1 MLIPRLKLT
10 NFGQHQSLELKMPP
24 GIIGLIGPTGSGKST
39 ILKSIEFA
47 ITGNLSS
54 KETAESFVFRR
65 GTDTPA
71 NGSAEMDI
79 IKHGRLGTLFRQ
91 IGKTPKRT
99 LKWADSEDKVTKS
112 GDIDR
117 ILEEVFGADKK
128 AISSIVFLPQ
138 GAIGKMLFADKAERE
153 LIFQRLLLI
162 GYMPPIEAAA
172 TAQVKLLEST
182 IQDYSVVL
190 DELRAQRKAAE
201 TEHKL
206 AVSQIPEFDNGA
218 YHAFLT
224 LKDAISNRTR
234 IRADEVTA
242 RAKHNRILIENRSL
256 LITKERELFVLESEP
271 SISVPDVP
279 DKASWIGQQREA
291 ARVEAARLA
300 SNLTDAENDADI
312 LARHKSLTEK
322 RDAAKREKEN
332 YETQIGSIPF
342 NVAGML
348 VARKKLR
355 ETLAARDNAKTEA
368 SSARSALGA
377 LLGKSPEI
385 EEHKRGRE
393 DAETKGLTLNSK
405 LSFLAGQ
412 ISFLRVLEKG
422 HREDSACPFCN
433 TENPDASKFP
443 KLEILLDEQDKLE
456 TELSN
461 SRTIWSQH
469 NTTIAAF
476 ESSLASA
483 RTLEKQSYEVFD
495 KASDAYTAAQQSPEP
510 GFMNYEEAQLE
521 TWVAEKHRLCT
532 LLAIPTKTITD
543 TELELA
549 SLAGQLPKDKPAVVD
564 IPKLRLVANTAREK
578 WQAWHD
584 FATLWNILQGDIGR
598 CREAIRTADADFA
611 VASNAVMTADDSWL
625 AARKNLP
632 DGIIPHDIPM
642 EDVEKRIGEYE
653 AARTLRVQAQ
663 AKADQVNAQLN
674 GILIRMTEIDKAMEQ
689 QETTRQIINELSTL
703 AKTFARA
710 GLPSTYLNDRFQRT
724 MKLTNTNLRA
734 MGSEFT
740 VRASGEEPL
749 AFDFLR
755 HDRDDAVWME
765 QEKLSGGQRM
775 KLAVAFLLGLQSTT
789 IPDVGLLVMDEPSTH
804 LDPDCVDELREL
816 LTVMGPQFAAREAQ
830 IIVCDHNPR
839 LIPFD
844 VHVIDLA
851 KIAA

>member
-10 NFGQHQSLELKMPP
+10 NFGQHQSLELKLPP

-47 ITGNLSS
+47 LTGNLSS

-190 DELRAQRKAAE
+190 DELRTQRKAAE

-206 AVSQIPEFDNGA
+206 AVAQIPGFDENA
-218 YHAFLT
+218 YKAFLAF
-224 LKDAISNRTR
+224 KEAISNRTR

-242 RAKHNRILIENRSL
+242 RAKHNQVLIENRSL
-256 LITKERELFVLESEP
+256 LDTKDRELGMLEGAAPAPLVKENC
-271 SISVPDVP
+271 
-279 DKASWIGQQREA
+279 AAWIGEQREA
-291 ARVEAARLA
+291 ARVTAAKLSADLA
-300 SNLTDAENDADI
+300 DAENDADVI
-312 LARHKSLTEK
+312 AKHKSLTEQ

-342 NVAGML
+342 NVVGML
-348 VARKKLR
+348 VARKKLW
-355 ETLAARDNAKTEA
+355 ETLVTMNNARAVLDTAK
-368 SSARSALGA
+368 SALDM
-377 LLGKSPEI
+377 LNSKLPEI
-385 EEHKRGRE
+385 QEHKRGRE
-393 DAETKGLTLNSK
+393 EAETKGLNLNSK
-405 LSFLAGQ
+405 LSFLEGQ

-422 HREDSACPFCN
+422 HREDSSCPFCN

-443 KLEILLDEQDKLE
+443 KLEILLPEQTRLK
-456 TELSN
+456 TELAN
-461 SRTIWSQH
+461 SRLIWGQH
-469 NTTIAAF
+469 NTVIQ
-476 ESSLASA
+476 E
-483 RTLEKQSYEVFD
+483 FD
-495 KASDAYTAAQQSPEP
+495 KKLGMAHSAEKEAYDKYDQAFTAHSTAQQSKEP

-521 TWVAEKHRLCT
+521 TWVTEKHRLVT
-532 LLAIPTKTITD
+532 LLAIPTKTLADTD
-543 TELELA
+543 LALA
-549 SLAGQLPKDKPAVVD
+549 SLSGRLPKDKPTTAD
-564 IPKLRLVANTAREK
+564 IPQLRLAANTAREK

-584 FATLWNILQGDIGR
+584 FFTSWNILQGDIGR

-611 VASNAVMTADDSWL
+611 VVSNAVMIANDSWL
-625 AARKNLP
+625 TARKNLP

-642 EDVEKRIGEYE
+642 EDVETRIGEYE

-663 AKADQVNAQLN
+663 ARADQVNAQLN

-703 AKTFARA
+703 AKTFART

-740 VRASGEEPL
+740 VRASGEESL
-749 AFDFLR
+749 SFDFLR